1 METWSVDQVCLWLV
15 EKNLG
20 ELVPRFQEEEVS
32 GAALLALNDRMVQ
45 QLVKKIG
52 HQAVLMDLIKRYK
65 QNNQGPRFPGS
76 PREISLITQTE
87 ATPADIQSSS
97 PASHGEQ
104 MPSFHPAENLDN
116 GLIDQRVLKQRRNMK
131 HVLARNKAL
140 QWTKSYILPEF
151 PYDVKCMLAEQK
163 CPDHSMRI
171 RIIEFLQADMTKYL
185 EGSLYPTTQQYNDVV
200 NALLQA
206 HPFLDEDGCGFFLWK
221 RALKDRF
228 KYVRRPIEDD
238 EQVIKNK
245 CKFGHRRGQTRKSL
259 ADIRFNEIKI
269 VQIKVTTVH
278 ILISLELVNLHSS
291 TVQPSCSQLIFL
303 KRFSSSLLKADCLIF
318 SKRICEEESA
328 CLDSEVDEHINWFQQ
343 EYMKTE
349 KDWTEIDK
357 RMNQTLEVRRKMI
370 GSRTPLK
377 DILKMFPF
385 LKCPYQIFREFQLLT
400 RTDIYKKTR
409 HILES
414 YSEKIL
420 TAFSVVDN
428 PINIA
433 LQEKMKEYTDE
444 DMLKY
449 MKMTATCLLLPDVFG
464 DDPSLFA
471 VVNEKVQV
479 STPVLE
485 VKNPFNIDVCEF
497 SLYLDKEKLT
507 KVDDCVTAVAALVA
521 TFHVFGIECPRR
533 LSQTLNFLETL
544 IFDTHNSCFPSLK
557 KKEREVGFQPPVT

>member
-1 METWSVDQVCLWLV
+1 METWSVEQVCSWLV

-20 ELVPRFQEEEVS
+20 ELVHRFQEEEVS

-52 HQAVLMDLIKRYK
+52 HQAVLMDLIKKYK
-65 QNNQGPRFPGS
+65 QNTQGLKS
-76 PREISLITQTE
+76 PENPKKAALVMQTE
-87 ATPADIQSSS
+87 AARDYRDEESSS
-97 PASHGEQ
+97 PARHGEQ
-104 MPSFHPAENLDN
+104 MPSFYPAENLDN
-116 GLIDQRVLKQRRNMK
+116 GLIDQRVLKQRRNVK
-131 HVLARNKAL
+131 QILARSKAL
-140 QWTKSYILPEF
+140 QWTKSYVLPEF

-185 EGSLYPTTQQYNDVV
+185 EGSLYPSTQQYNDVV

-238 EQVIKNK
+238 EQVIRNK

-259 ADIRFNEIKI
+259 ADIRFDEIKL
-269 VQIKVTTVH
+269 VQIK
-278 ILISLELVNLHSS
+278 
-291 TVQPSCSQLIFL
+291 
-303 KRFSSSLLKADCLIF
+303 
-318 SKRICEEESA
+318 EEA
-328 CLDSEVDEHINWFQQ
+328 VCFDSELDEHIKWFQQ
-343 EYMKTE
+343 EYVKTE
-349 KDWTEIDK
+349 KDWREIDK
-357 RMNQTLEVRRKMI
+357 RMSQTLEIRRKMI

-377 DILKMFPF
+377 DILKLFPF
-385 LKCPYQIFREFQLLT
+385 LKCPYQMFREFQLLT

-414 YSEKIL
+414 YSENIL
-420 TAFSVVDN
+420 TSFSVVDN
-428 PINIA
+428 PINIV
-433 LQEKMKEYTDE
+433 LQEKMKHYTDE

-464 DDPSLFA
+464 DDPSLF
-471 VVNEKVQV
+471 VIMNEQVQV

-485 VKNPFNIDVCEF
+485 VKNPFNMEVCEF
-497 SLYLDKEKLT
+497 SLYLERERLT
-507 KVDDCVTAVAALVA
+507 KVDDCVTALAALVA
-521 TFHVFGIECPRR
+521 GFHVFRIECPRR
-533 LSQTLNFLETL
+533 LSQTFNFLETL
-544 IFDTHNSCFPSLK
+544 IFDMHSPYFPSLK
-557 KKEREVGFQPPVT
+557 EKENEVGFQHPLT

>member
-1 METWSVDQVCLWLV
+1 METWSVDQVCSWLV

-20 ELVPRFQEEEVS
+20 ELVHRFQEEEVS

-52 HQAVLMDLIKRYK
+52 HQAVLMDLIKKYK
-65 QNNQGPRFPGS
+65 QNSQELERPRRPG
-76 PREISLITQTE
+76 ETAQV
-87 ATPADIQSSS
+87 TPAAAATEDEKSSS

-104 MPSFHPAENLDN
+104 TPSFYPADNLDN
-116 GLIDQRVLKQRRNMK
+116 GLIDQRVLKQRRNVK
-131 HVLARNKAL
+131 HGLARNRAL
-140 QWTKSYILPEF
+140 QWTKSYVLPEF

-185 EGSLYPTTQQYNDVV
+185 DGSLYPSTQQYNDVV

-238 EQVIKNK
+238 EQVMRNK
-245 CKFGHRRGQTRKSL
+245 CKFGHRRGQRRKSL
-259 ADIRFNEIKI
+259 TDLRCDEIQI
-269 VQIKVTTVH
+269 VQIK
-278 ILISLELVNLHSS
+278 
-291 TVQPSCSQLIFL
+291 
-303 KRFSSSLLKADCLIF
+303 
-318 SKRICEEESA
+318 EEA
-328 CLDSEVDEHINWFQQ
+328 VCLDSVVDEHINWLQQ
-343 EYMKTE
+343 EYVKTE
-349 KDWTEIDK
+349 KDWREIDN
-357 RMNQTLEVRRKMI
+357 RMSQTLEIRRKLI
-370 GSRTPLK
+370 DSRTPLK

-385 LKCPYQIFREFQLLT
+385 LKCPYQMFKEFQLLT

-414 YSEKIL
+414 YSENIL
-420 TAFSVVDN
+420 TSFSVVDN

-433 LQEKMKEYTDE
+433 LQEKMRQYTDE

-464 DDPSLFA
+464 DDPSLFVA
-471 VVNEKVQV
+471 VNEKVQV

-485 VKNPFNIDVCEF
+485 VKNPFNINVCEF
-497 SLYLDKEKLT
+497 SLYLEKERLT
-507 KVDDCVTAVAALVA
+507 KMDDCVTAVAALVA
-521 TFHVFGIECPRR
+521 AFHVFGIKCPRR

-544 IFDTHNSCFPSLK
+544 IFDMHNPYFPSI
-557 KKEREVGFQPPVT
+557 KEKEK

>member
-1 METWSVDQVCLWLV
+1 METWSVDQVCSWLV

-20 ELVPRFQEEEVS
+20 ELVHRFQEEEIS

-52 HQAVLMDLIKRYK
+52 HQAILMDLIKKYK
-65 QNNQGPRFPGS
+65 QKRQRLEPSGS
-76 PREISLITQTE
+76 PGERALVQRAE
-87 ATPADIQSSS
+87 AVSQKEQFSS
-97 PASHGEQ
+97 PASRGKQ
-104 MPSFHPAENLDN
+104 TPSFCPAENLDN
-116 GLIDQRVLKQRRNMK
+116 GLIDQRVLKQRRNVK
-131 HVLARNKAL
+131 HVVARNKAW
-140 QWTKSYILPEF
+140 QWTKAYVLPEF

-185 EGSLYPTTQQYNDVV
+185 EGSLYPSTQQYNDVV

-206 HPFLDEDGCGFFLWK
+206 HPFLDKDGCGFFLWK

-238 EQVIKNK
+238 EQVVRNK
-245 CKFGHRRGQTRKSL
+245 CKFGHRRGQTKKSL
-259 ADIRFNEIKI
+259 PDTNSAGIKI
-269 VQIKVTTVH
+269 VQIKEETVG
-278 ILISLELVNLHSS
+278 
-291 TVQPSCSQLIFL
+291 
-303 KRFSSSLLKADCLIF
+303 
-318 SKRICEEESA
+318 
-328 CLDSEVDEHINWFQQ
+328 LDSEADEHISWFQQ

-349 KDWTEIDK
+349 KDWGEIDK
-357 RMNQTLEVRRKMI
+357 RMSRTLEIRRKLI
-370 GSRTPLK
+370 SSRTPLK

-385 LKCPYQIFREFQLLT
+385 LKCPYQMFREFQLLT

-414 YSEKIL
+414 YSENIL
-420 TAFSVVDN
+420 TSFSVVHN
-428 PINIA
+428 PINTA
-433 LQEKMKEYTDE
+433 LQEKMKQHTDE
-444 DMLKY
+444 DMLKH

-464 DDPSLFA
+464 DDPSLF
-471 VVNEKVQV
+471 VIVNEKVRV

-497 SLYLDKEKLT
+497 SLYLEKEKLT
-507 KVDDCVTAVAALVA
+507 KVDDCVTALAALIA
-521 TFHVFGIECPRR
+521 AFHVFGVECPRG

-544 IFDTHNSCFPSLK
+544 IFDTHSPYFPFM
-557 KKEREVGFQPPVT
+557 KEKEKEVGFQHPVT

>member
-1 METWSVDQVCLWLV
+1 METWSVDQVCSWLM

-20 ELVPRFQEEEVS
+20 ELVHRFQEEEVS

-52 HQAVLMDLIKRYK
+52 HQAVLMDLIKKYK
-65 QNNQGPRFPGS
+65 QNSQGSKSPGS
-76 PREISLITQTE
+76 PREAAPVLHTE
-87 ATPADIQSSS
+87 APSEDEQSSS
-97 PASHGEQ
+97 LARHREQ
-104 MPSFHPAENLDN
+104 LPFLYPTENLDN
-116 GLIDQRVLKQRRNMK
+116 GFIDQRVLKQRRKVK
-131 HVLARNKAL
+131 HVLARNKVL
-140 QWTKSYILPEF
+140 QWTKSYTLPEF
-151 PYDVKCMLAEQK
+151 PYDVKCLLAEQK

-171 RIIEFLQADMTKYL
+171 RIIELLQADMTKYL

-206 HPFLDEDGCGFFLWK
+206 YPFLDEDGCGFFSWK

-238 EQVIKNK
+238 EQVMRNK
-245 CKFGHRRGQTRKSL
+245 CKFGHRRGQTRKTL
-259 ADIRFNEIKI
+259 ADIRFDEIKI
-269 VQIKVTTVH
+269 VQIK
-278 ILISLELVNLHSS
+278 
-291 TVQPSCSQLIFL
+291 
-303 KRFSSSLLKADCLIF
+303 
-318 SKRICEEESA
+318 EEVVG
-328 CLDSEVDEHINWFQQ
+328 LDSEVDEHINWFQQ
-343 EYMKTE
+343 EYVKTE
-349 KDWTEIDK
+349 KDWKEIDK
-357 RMNQTLEVRRKMI
+357 RMSQTLEIRRKMI

-385 LKCPYQIFREFQLLT
+385 LKCPYQMFREFQLLT

-414 YSEKIL
+414 YSENIL
-420 TAFSVVDN
+420 TSFSVADN

-433 LQEKMKEYTDE
+433 LQAKMKEYTDE

-464 DDPSLFA
+464 DDPSLFV

-485 VKNPFNIDVCEF
+485 VKNPFNIDVCEY
-497 SLYLDKEKLT
+497 SLFLEKERLT

-521 TFHVFGIECPRR
+521 TFHVFAIECPRR
-533 LSQTLNFLETL
+533 LSQTLHFLETL
-544 IFDTHNSCFPSLK
+544 IFDMHSPYFPCLK
-557 KKEREVGFQPPVT
+557 EKEKEVGSQQPVT

>member
-1 METWSVDQVCLWLV
+1 METWSVDQVCSWLV

-20 ELVPRFQEEEVS
+20 ELVHRFQEEEVS

-52 HQAVLMDLIKRYK
+52 HQAVLLDLIKKYK
-65 QNNQGPRFPGS
+65 QESQRLGSLGS
-76 PREISLITQTE
+76 PRETAPHAQ
-87 ATPADIQSSS
+87 AGADLEDEESPS
-97 PASHGEQ
+97 PANRGKQ
-104 MPSFHPAENLDN
+104 TPSFYAAKNLDN
-116 GLIDQRVLKQRRNMK
+116 GLIDQRVLKQRRNVK

-140 QWTKSYILPEF
+140 QWTKPYVLPEF

-185 EGSLYPTTQQYNDVV
+185 EGSLYPSTQQYNDVV

-238 EQVIKNK
+238 EQVMRNK
-245 CKFGHRRGQTRKSL
+245 CKFGHRRGQTKKSL
-259 ADIRFNEIKI
+259 TNISFDEVKI
-269 VQIKVTTVH
+269 VQIKEETV
-278 ILISLELVNLHSS
+278 
-291 TVQPSCSQLIFL
+291 
-303 KRFSSSLLKADCLIF
+303 
-318 SKRICEEESA
+318 
-328 CLDSEVDEHINWFQQ
+328 CLDSEADEHIIWFQQ

-349 KDWTEIDK
+349 KDWKEIDK
-357 RMNQTLEVRRKMI
+357 RMSQTLEIRRKLI
-370 GSRTPLK
+370 ASRTPLK

-385 LKCPYQIFREFQLLT
+385 LKCPYQMFREFQLLT
-400 RTDIYKKTR
+400 RTDIYKKTK

-414 YSEKIL
+414 YSENIL
-420 TAFSVVDN
+420 TSFSVVDN

-433 LQEKMKEYTDE
+433 LQEKMKQHTNE
-444 DMLKY
+444 DMLKH

-464 DDPSLFA
+464 DDPSLF
-471 VVNEKVQV
+471 VIVNEKVQV

-485 VKNPFNIDVCEF
+485 VKNPFNVDVCEF
-497 SLYLDKEKLT
+497 SLYLEKEKLT
-507 KVDDCVTAVAALVA
+507 RVDDCVTALAALIA
-521 TFHVFGIECPRR
+521 AFHVFGVECPRR

-544 IFDTHNSCFPSLK
+544 IFDMHSPYFPSMKEKLK
-557 KKEREVGFQPPVT
+557 EVGFQHRVT

>member
-116 GLIDQRVLKQRRNMK
+116 GLIDQRVLKQR
-131 HVLARNKAL
+131 
-140 QWTKSYILPEF
+140 
-151 PYDVKCMLAEQK
+151 
-163 CPDHSMRI
+163 
-171 RIIEFLQADMTKYL
+171 
-185 EGSLYPTTQQYNDVV
+185 YPTTQQYNDVV

-259 ADIRFNEIKI
+259 ADIRFDEIKI
-269 VQIKVTTVH
+269 VQIK
-278 ILISLELVNLHSS
+278 
-291 TVQPSCSQLIFL
+291 
-303 KRFSSSLLKADCLIF
+303 
-318 SKRICEEESA
+318 EESV

-409 HILES
+409 HILEF

-420 TAFSVVDN
+420 TTFSVVDN

-444 DMLKY
+444 DMLKCSSVH
-449 MKMTATCLLLPDVFG
+449 A
-464 DDPSLFA
+464 
-471 VVNEKVQV
+471 
-479 STPVLE
+479 
-485 VKNPFNIDVCEF
+485 
-497 SLYLDKEKLT
+497 
-507 KVDDCVTAVAALVA
+507 CV
-521 TFHVFGIECPRR
+521 G
-533 LSQTLNFLETL
+533 S
-544 IFDTHNSCFPSLK
+544 
-557 KKEREVGFQPPVT
+557 